1 MENDPHELPP
11 PKTRATRW
19 LVRSA
24 VACLVLAALCWAAG
38 FIITLREMLVT
49 FDAIAT
55 SPTTPPQVA
64 SQVAHTI
71 NMAMVPMYAVFP
83 LGILGIVL
91 LILGLV
97 IRQPVAKQGK

>member
-1 MENDPHELPP
+1 
-11 PKTRATRW
+11 
-19 LVRSA
+19 
-24 VACLVLAALCWAAG
+24 
-38 FIITLREMLVT
+38 MLVT
-49 FDAIAT
+49 FDAIAS

-64 SQVAHTI
+64 SQVAHNV

-97 IRQPVAKQGK
+97 IRQPAAKQGK